1 MSKKFNEYFIKES
14 DINPIID
21 SFILKEDI
29 VGIAEFTRIFNCA
42 ISFREAKAPVL
53 KLMRYGAGTK
63 PHSIMFDK
71 TLKNDTSSK
80 EYEYLKEIGLESI
93 FEKFQG
99 YVTYYRE
106 FNEKK
111 IFGIYLTKKGKEAYL
126 EKSKEL
132 TKKEDK
138 EAYLKKLKKLTKDRN
153 ILIVD
158 KDFKEEFL
166 NNPSYFITGDY
177 DTHDIVSFTTQA
189 HTIPSELD
197 FEEILNPLNY
207 VLASNVEIEKH
218 TQGRADSTINAVA
231 EFLKDEEISFRN
243 EVNAIKKKRKSVE
256 YYPIQHGAQV
266 NYLAH
271 VRDKEKEASIIKNV
285 ANMSDSVAICSK
297 GKWLYLKDKTAIKKW
312 YEEYSVRMKQTWTS
326 QQEMEDFLK
335 RVISHDVK
343 VDTIDKNTTMFILA
357 QTYDPYQEQ

>member
-1 MSKKFNEYFIKES
+1 MSKKFNEYFIKED
-14 DINPIID
+14 DIKPIIN
-21 SFILKEDI
+21 SFILEEDI

-93 FEKFQG
+93 FEKLEG

-111 IFGIYLTKKGKEAYL
+111 IFGIYLTKEGKKANL
-126 EKSKEL
+126 GKSEEL
-132 TKKEDK
+132 TKG
-138 EAYLKKLKKLTKDRN
+138 RN

-158 KDFKEEFL
+158 KDFKEKFL
-166 NNPSYFITGDY
+166 KNPSYFITGDY

-207 VLASNVEIEKH
+207 VLASDVEIEKH
-218 TQGRADSTINAVA
+218 TQGRADSTINAVV

-243 EVNAIKKKRKSVE
+243 EVNAIKEKRKSVE

-297 GKWLYLKDKTAIKKW
+297 GKWLYLNDKTAIKKW
-312 YEEYSVRMKQTWTS
+312 YEENNVRMKQTWTS

>member
-14 DINPIID
+14 DIKPIID
-21 SFILKEDI
+21 GFILEEDI

-80 EYEYLKEIGLESI
+80 EYQFLKEIGLESI
-93 FEKFQG
+93 FEKLKG

-106 FNEKK
+106 FNGKK
-111 IFGIYLTKKGKEAYL
+111 IFGIYLTKKGKEANL
-126 EKSKEL
+126 GKSEEL
-132 TKKEDK
+132 TNG
-138 EAYLKKLKKLTKDRN
+138 RN
-153 ILIVD
+153 ILIVN

-207 VLASNVEIEKH
+207 VLASDVEIEKH

-243 EVNAIKKKRKSVE
+243 EVNAIKEKRKSVE

-297 GKWLYLKDKTAIKKW
+297 GKWLYLNDKTAIKKW
-312 YEEYSVRMKQTWTS
+312 YEENNVRMKQTWTS

>member
-80 EYEYLKEIGLESI
+80 EYQFLKEIGLESI
-93 FEKFQG
+93 FEKLEG

-111 IFGIYLTKKGKEAYL
+111 IFGIYLTKEG
-126 EKSKEL
+126 
-132 TKKEDK
+132 K
-138 EAYLKKLKKLTKDRN
+138 EAYLKKSEELTNGRN

-218 TQGRADSTINAVA
+218 TQGRANSTINAVT
-231 EFLKDEEISFRN
+231 EFKEKEPSLKSAI
-243 EVNAIKKKRKSVE
+243 NAIKEKRKSVE

-357 QTYDPYQEQ
+357 QTYDPYQQQ

>member
-80 EYEYLKEIGLESI
+80 EYQFLKEIGLESI
-93 FEKFQG
+93 FEKLKG

-126 EKSKEL
+126 EKSEEL
-132 TKKEDK
+132 TKG
-138 EAYLKKLKKLTKDRN
+138 RN

-197 FEEILNPLNY
+197 FKEILNPLNY

-243 EVNAIKKKRKSVE
+243 EVNAIKEKRKSVE

-343 VDTIDKNTTMFILA
+343 VETIDKNTTMFILA
-357 QTYDPYQEQ
+357 QTYDPYQQQ

>member
-80 EYEYLKEIGLESI
+80 EYEFLKEIGLESI
-93 FEKFQG
+93 FEKLEG

-111 IFGIYLTKKGKEAYL
+111 IFGIYLTKEG
-126 EKSKEL
+126 
-132 TKKEDK
+132 K
-138 EAYLKKLKKLTKDRN
+138 EAYLKKSEELTNGRN

-218 TQGRADSTINAVA
+218 TQGRADSTINAIA
-231 EFLKDEEISFRN
+231 EFKEKEPSLKSAI
-243 EVNAIKKKRKSVE
+243 NAIKEKRKSVE

-312 YEEYSVRMKQTWTS
+312 YEENSVRMKQTWTS

-335 RVISHDVK
+335 RVISHDAK
-343 VDTIDKNTTMFILA
+343 VETIDKNTTMFILA
-357 QTYDPYQEQ
+357 QTYDPYQQQ

>member
-1 MSKKFNEYFIKES
+1 MSKKFNEYFIKED
-14 DINPIID
+14 DINPIIE
-21 SFILKEDI
+21 SFILEEDI

-80 EYEYLKEIGLESI
+80 EYEFLKEIGLESI
-93 FEKFQG
+93 FEKLEG

-111 IFGIYLTKKGKEAYL
+111 IFGIYLTKEG
-126 EKSKEL
+126 
-132 TKKEDK
+132 K
-138 EAYLKKLKKLTKDRN
+138 EAYLKKSEELTNGRN
-153 ILIVD
+153 ILLVD
-158 KDFKEEFL
+158 KDFKEDFL

-177 DTHDIVSFTTQA
+177 DTHDIVSFTTQP

-218 TQGRADSTINAVA
+218 TQGRADSTINAIA
-231 EFLKDEEISFRN
+231 EFKEKEPSLKSAI
-243 EVNAIKKKRKSVE
+243 NAIKEKRKSVE

-312 YEEYSVRMKQTWTS
+312 YEENSVRMKQTWTS

>member
-1 MSKKFNEYFIKES
+1 MSKKFNEYFIKED
-14 DINPIID
+14 DIKPIIE
-21 SFILKEDI
+21 SFILEEDI

-80 EYEYLKEIGLESI
+80 EYEFLKEIGLESI
-93 FEKFQG
+93 FEKLEG

-106 FNEKK
+106 FNGKK
-111 IFGIYLTKKGKEAYL
+111 IFGIYLTKEGKEKANHL
-126 EKSKEL
+126 EIKEL
-132 TKKEDK
+132 KH
-138 EAYLKKLKKLTKDRN
+138 DRN
-153 ILIVD
+153 VLIIKENFE
-158 KDFKEEFL
+158 KDFL

-207 VLASNVEIEKH
+207 VLASDVEIEKH

-312 YEEYSVRMKQTWTS
+312 YEENTVRMKQTWTS

>member
-1 MSKKFNEYFIKES
+1 MSKKFNEYFIKED
-14 DINPIID
+14 DIKPIIN
-21 SFILKEDI
+21 SFILEEDI

-93 FEKFQG
+93 FEKLEG

-111 IFGIYLTKKGKEAYL
+111 IFGIYLTKEGKKANL
-126 EKSKEL
+126 GKSEEL
-132 TKKEDK
+132 TKG
-138 EAYLKKLKKLTKDRN
+138 RN

-158 KDFKEEFL
+158 KDFKEKFL

-197 FEEILNPLNY
+197 FKEILNPLNY

-243 EVNAIKKKRKSVE
+243 EVNAIKEKRKSLE

-343 VDTIDKNTTMFILA
+343 VETIDKNTTMFILA
-357 QTYDPYQEQ
+357 QTYDPYQQQ

>member
-14 DINPIID
+14 DINPIIN

-53 KLMRYGAGTK
+53 ELMRYGAGTK

-80 EYEYLKEIGLESI
+80 EYEYLKEIGLENI
-93 FEKFQG
+93 FKKLEG

-111 IFGIYLTKKGKEAYL
+111 IFGIYLTKEGKKANL
-126 EKSKEL
+126 GKSEEL
-132 TKKEDK
+132 TKG
-138 EAYLKKLKKLTKDRN
+138 RN

-158 KDFKEEFL
+158 KDFKEKFL

-177 DTHDIVSFTTQA
+177 DTHDIVSFTTQT

-197 FEEILNPLNY
+197 FKEILNPLNY

-231 EFLKDEEISFRN
+231 EFLKDKEISFRN
-243 EVNAIKKKRKSVE
+243 EVNAIKEKRKSLE

-343 VDTIDKNTTMFILA
+343 VETIDKNTTMFILA
-357 QTYDPYQEQ
+357 QTYDPYQQQ

>member
-1 MSKKFNEYFIKES
+1 MSKKFNEYFIKED
-14 DINPIID
+14 DINPIIE
-21 SFILKEDI
+21 SFILEEDI

-80 EYEYLKEIGLESI
+80 EYEFLKEIGLESI
-93 FEKFQG
+93 FEKLEG

-111 IFGIYLTKKGKEAYL
+111 IFGIYLTKEG
-126 EKSKEL
+126 
-132 TKKEDK
+132 K
-138 EAYLKKLKKLTKDRN
+138 EAYLKKSEELTNGRN
-153 ILIVD
+153 ILLVD

-218 TQGRADSTINAVA
+218 TQGRADSTINAIA
-231 EFLKDEEISFRN
+231 EFKEKEPSLKSAI
-243 EVNAIKKKRKSVE
+243 NAIKEKRKSVE

-312 YEEYSVRMKQTWTS
+312 YEENSVRMKQTWTS

-343 VDTIDKNTTMFILA
+343 VETINKNTTMFILA
-357 QTYDPYQEQ
+357 QTYDPYQQQ